1 MPLYWTVGPYDFVA
15 ITEAPD
21 DENAWAFSLEVDPG
35 GGVRPTVLRAYD
47 REEMSSIIG
56 RLLAK
61 VTYSA
66 LR

>member
-1 MPLYWTVGPYDFVA
+1 MA

-21 DENAWAFSLEVDPG
+21 DENARAFSWEVDPG

-56 RLLAK
+56 RL
-61 VTYSA
+61 
-66 LR
+66 